1 MCDPAS
7 GKVRVAHLHSMLFG
21 AVAAV
26 HAFLRCS
33 EALKAL
39 GREKFALVMTSF
51 FDDFTVIT
59 QKCHARH
66 VSAVVSNFFSKLG
79 WQVAAEPKTNVDF
92 SEVFDVAG
100 VRVALPG
107 REWYLYRTS
116 QAGPLS
122 SASCSV
128 MPWTVDPSRQTRL
141 KDSDLFVW
149 VDNDAAHASLSKAFT
164 RVSEGSSD
172 RSSPS
177 SSTATEE
184 LLQQSVTGLERQVNQ
199 LSQQVRELQDLVSA
213 LQVDRDQ
220 HRLRL
225 HWLER
230 FVQEVRRA
238 VHGLLSA
245 DTSSLAA
252 CLFDLFAVLNR
263 DV

>member
-1 MCDPAS
+1 MLDEPTLGVLQTVRCRRRKKSVINSACAEKVQVDSIDDILAICLEWLRESLSQSDSQRLVGRTWDLKSAYKQLAVQAEHKKFACVAMCDPAS

-141 KDSDLFVW
+141 IASE
-149 VDNDAAHASLSKAFT
+149 AA
-164 RVSEGSSD
+164 
-172 RSSPS
+172 
-177 SSTATEE
+177 
-184 LLQQSVTGLERQVNQ
+184 
-199 LSQQVRELQDLVSA
+199 
-213 LQVDRDQ
+213 
-220 HRLRL
+220 
-225 HWLER
+225 
-230 FVQEVRRA
+230 
-238 VHGLLSA
+238 
-245 DTSSLAA
+245 SSL
-252 CLFDLFAVLNR
+252 LNSKSGAGTL
-263 DV
+263 VWQ